1 MPQGNRRDGPDA
13 TGNTRPRRAAAPH
26 RGAPRWDQRLRGRC
40 RGIPGP
46 ETAGRATG
54 TGRLSR
60 RHVRTAR
67 RRCRNGESFA
77 ESVARELHEET
88 GLRLR
93 AITDFLG
100 SFDYATRTKARVRK
114 FAFVV
119 EAEPGEVELAPGEH
133 DAYAWIDAE
142 ALAELPMAPDMRQTV
157 IALVSTGIR

>member
-1 MPQGNRRDGPDA
+1 MGRMRPETLARVERQLRTEAHRDGISDFVVGVAVFRDRKLLVVRRVPDDYH
-13 TGNTRPRRAAAPH
+13 G
-26 RGAPRWDQRLRGRC
+26 GMYEL
-40 RGIPGP
+40 PGGGV
-46 ETAGRATG
+46 ET
-54 TGRLSR
+54 
-60 RHVRTAR
+60 
-67 RRCRNGESFA
+67 GESFA

-100 SFDYATRTKARVRK
+100 SFDYATRTKA
-114 FAFVV
+114 
-119 EAEPGEVELAPGEH
+119 LAPGEH